1 MKTLRIALY
10 THSTN
15 PRGGVVHT
23 LELGH
28 ALARLGHEVTIHAP
42 DPAGTGFFRGTAAR
56 HVSIKAAPAA
66 VRSIRDLVAQRIDE
80 IAAHIR
86 GDSQGYDIYH
96 AQDSINANA
105 LADCVESAD
114 ISGFVR
120 TVHHVDAYSDPQ
132 LLKWQSRGIRNARA
146 CFCVSKVWQNF
157 LLREH
162 ECGADI
168 VPNGVSLERYSAE
181 PGVRDA
187 SLRAALRLG
196 GGPVYLAIGGV
207 ESRKNTINILRGF
220 KHVLAE
226 YPDAQLVIAGG
237 ASLLDHSA
245 YQHAFDAE
253 LAESGVGDHVIRTG
267 PMADADMPALYRIA
281 DALVF
286 PSVKEG
292 FGLVVLEALASETP
306 VVVSRIAPFTE
317 YLIDSDC
324 DFADPSDAISI
335 GVAMIRA
342 LSDGARAA
350 AVRARLGVA
359 ARMSWDV
366 SAVRHLSLYE
376 AVLGLELQHA

>member
-1 MKTLRIALY
+1 MRSLRIALY

-28 ALARLGHEVTIHAP
+28 ALGKLGHDVAIHAP
-42 DPAGTGFFRGTAAR
+42 DPVGIGFFRDTAAR
-56 HVSIKAAPAA
+56 HVSIKADPAA
-66 VRSIRDLVAQRIDE
+66 SSLRDMVTQRIKE
-80 IAAHIR
+80 VAAHVR
-86 GDSQGYDIYH
+86 GDKHRYDIYH

-105 LADCVESAD
+105 LADCVDSGD

-120 TVHHVDAYSDPQ
+120 TVHHVDAYADAQ
-132 LLKWQSRGIRNARA
+132 LLEWQSRGIRKAMA
-146 CFCVSKVWQNF
+146 CFCVSRVWQNF

-162 ECGADI
+162 ERHADV
-168 VPNGVSLERYSAE
+168 VPNGVSVERYSAG

-207 ESRKNTINILRGF
+207 ENRKNTINILRGF
-220 KHVLAE
+220 QQVLIG
-226 YPDAQLVIAGG
+226 YPDAQLVIVGG
-237 ASLLDHSA
+237 ASLLDHSE
-245 YQHAFDAE
+245 YQRAFDSE
-253 LAESGVGDHVIRTG
+253 LAKSGVADHVIRTG
-267 PMADADMPALYRIA
+267 PMADADMPSLYRIA

-317 YLIDSDC
+317 YLTDSDC
-324 DFADPSDAISI
+324 SFADPFDAISI
-335 GVAMIRA
+335 GAAMIRA
-342 LSDGARAA
+342 LSEDARTAA
-350 AVRARLGVA
+350 ARARLGIA
-359 ARMSWDV
+359 AHMGWDV
-366 SAVRHLSLYE
+366 SAARHLSLYE
-376 AVLGLELQHA
+376 AAMRLELHHA